1 MVTIARGHWEIL
13 LVVAGVLIFL
23 PDFVQ
28 SMFLPF
34 PEIKALDAAAI
45 ATLNAWFAQNFVPLL
60 IAAIAMRLGEATLLV
75 LLLDASRPTVAQAIG
90 SAARLLPAFFLLNL
104 LVTFAVA
111 TGFLLLLVPGI
122 YLIGRLLPA
131 APAMMATRRAN
142 PIAAIEASLA
152 MTRGNGFSIAALTVL
167 IAVVLA
173 ILISA
178 IGSVLTVILSFLL
191 SEGPLAAMTALVT
204 AAMSAAATLVMT
216 ILSAAVFRLLIQSR
230 GI

>member
-1 MVTIARGHWEIL
+1 MARGQWEIL

-34 PEIKALDAAAI
+34 PEIKTIDAATIAI
-45 ATLNAWFAQNFVPLL
+45 LNGWFAANFVPLL

-75 LLLDASRPTVAQAIG
+75 LLLDPTRPTVGQAIAI
-90 SAARLLPAFFLLNL
+90 AARLLPAFFLLNL

-111 TGFLLLLVPGI
+111 TGFVLLIVPGI
-122 YLIGRLLPA
+122 YLIGRLLLA
-131 APAMMATRRAN
+131 APAMLATRRAS
-142 PIAAIEASLA
+142 PIAALETSLA
-152 MTRGNGFSIAALTVL
+152 MTRGRGFSIAVLVLL
-167 IAVVLA
+167 IAIVLA

-178 IGSVLTVILSFLL
+178 VGSVLTVTLSLLL

-216 ILSAAVFRLLIQSR
+216 ILSAAVFRRLVQSK